1 MLQELPHRWYTTMLA
16 MPYIT
21 QWNKYDFRHS
31 VTVSLIRWVIVIMK
45 KTYTDRLDRY
55 PMGLLLSLG
64 FRGRVTSSQDGN
76 MPFSWSIVTSR
87 PKPVTYSFS
96 GSLDGVSAGVTNVTM
111 LWLPT
116 KSTIRSTPCSF
127 FCFSNSRFL
136 VAVSSSAKLMTAY
149 LSPIIHR
156 YTEIETEQGLTS
168 PPAQYRLSWRQFYR
182 SKDPA
187 NSIKVLKGK
196 CYKNKENP
204 EKAIQQYNRHEYN
217 KKPSCH

>member
-1 MLQELPHRWYTTMLA
+1 MG
-16 MPYIT
+16 
-21 QWNKYDFRHS
+21 NRHYE
-31 VTVSLIRWVIVIMK
+31 

-55 PMGLLLSLG
+55 PMGLLLSFG

-127 FCFSNSRFL
+127 CCFSNSRFL

-156 YTEIETEQGLTS
+156 YMEIETEQGLTS

-196 CYKNKENP
+196 CYKNKETQKKQYSNTTDTNTTRSQAVTKIADRTASHHLWGQMTSSVTWP
-204 EKAIQQYNRHEYN
+204 YDTPYAISYR
-217 KKPSCH
+217 